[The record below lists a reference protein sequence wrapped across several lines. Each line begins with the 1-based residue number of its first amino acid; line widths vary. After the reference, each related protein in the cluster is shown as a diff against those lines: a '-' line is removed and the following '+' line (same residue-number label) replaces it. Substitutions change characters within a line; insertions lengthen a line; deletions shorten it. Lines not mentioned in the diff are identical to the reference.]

1 MALSI
6 LEELC
11 YCTTRIETKDKE
23 GNLYSGTGFF
33 YSFNVKDNK
42 VVPLLCTNK
51 HVIEGMTEITLTLTK
66 ADKEGNPL
74 DLEHIT
80 VTLRN
85 NQSDW
90 IFFPD
95 TNVDLCVLPIASIIN
110 HEIKNNTPVFY
121 RTFDDS
127 LIPSAEQIE
136 KIDAIEDIIM
146 IGYPNGLWDEVN
158 NKPLVRKG
166 VTATNFKYNYNG
178 RKEFVIDAACFPGSS
193 GSPVLICNVGSYHE
207 KNGGINVGGNRIYL
221 LGTLYAGPQLT
232 VTGDL
237 KVINIPT
244 SQQQVLSVSHIP
256 NNLGYVIKSE
266 RLKEVTKLLK
276 NKFGLE

>member
-11 YCTTRIETKDKE
+11 YSTTRIETKDKE

-33 YSFNVKDNK
+33 YSFNIKDNK

-90 IFFPD
+90 ISSSHLDSGDMLLFQKQPA
-95 TNVDLCVLPIASIIN
+95 V
-110 HEIKNNTPVFY
+110 PVRSHNPLFY
-121 RTFDDS
+121 HF
-127 LIPSAEQIE
+127 
-136 KIDAIEDIIM
+136 
-146 IGYPNGLWDEVN
+146 
-158 NKPLVRKG
+158 
-166 VTATNFKYNYNG
+166 
-178 RKEFVIDAACFPGSS
+178 
-193 GSPVLICNVGSYHE
+193 
-207 KNGGINVGGNRIYL
+207 
-221 LGTLYAGPQLT
+221 
-232 VTGDL
+232 
-237 KVINIPT
+237 
-244 SQQQVLSVSHIP
+244 
-256 NNLGYVIKSE
+256 
-266 RLKEVTKLLK
+266 
-276 NKFGLE
+276 